1 MYILSNI
8 YIWTLPV
15 SHVITSRNCI
25 STMHIIG
32 YDSPSGIFIASV
44 FSNNYSGIIAAY
56 YMRSTIITHITN
68 YATDRVSVFS
78 RDYLTGIITTYDITA
93 VIALEYHTAY
103 MSLIHIYLSIRRT
116 KISASFY
123 NSAAHVLPD
132 NSAYII
138 QSTGCL
144 YLRCMDDAAFERTIF
159 YKPPVIGSHDTG
171 NSLNVYTSS
180 LLFLFHST
188 FHMQVPHGSG
198 QYSYKCKMISPF
210 VFKIHIPD
218 GMPVA
223 IQSP

>member
-1 MYILSNI
+1 
-8 YIWTLPV
+8 
-15 SHVITSRNCI
+15 
-25 STMHIIG
+25 MHIIG
-32 YDSPSGIFIASV
+32 YDSPSGIFIVSV

-103 MSLIHIYLSIRRT
+103 MILIHIYLSIRRT

-138 QSTGCL
+138 QSAGCL